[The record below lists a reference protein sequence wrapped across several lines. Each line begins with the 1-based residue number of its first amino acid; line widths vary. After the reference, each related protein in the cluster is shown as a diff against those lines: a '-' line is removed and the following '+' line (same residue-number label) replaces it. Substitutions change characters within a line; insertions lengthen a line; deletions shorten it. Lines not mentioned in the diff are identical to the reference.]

1 MLEENF
7 DTQVQSEFSFQ
18 TNSAKGNML
27 HNQNNFSNKR
37 NSFIP
42 RIKSNLT
49 TPVTSDPDLKSS
61 IHSTHSNSKTLEL
74 FNKRSV
80 VNLTIEEILTE
91 RLTVSLIFPKDRK
104 LPRSFN
110 DRTSHINKTDKSINN
125 NMPALRNHSSSE
137 TTVEQ
142 KINAPD
148 NPFGN
153 YANFPNLL
161 MSVNNLYNF
170 NAHPWSKNTILIAGY
185 SNIHGINEKLYLET
199 LNQLNS
205 DVLVE
210 PQ

>member
-125 NMPALRNHSSSE
+125 NMPALRNYSSSE